1 MTIILHGSQ
10 HATCTKRVAV
20 VCKELGVPYTLDIVN
35 VKDGEHKKEE
45 YLAKHPFGVI
55 PWAEI
60 DGIDVIE
67 SRAISRVIA
76 SQYGADSGLIPKAGD
91 LAGLAAFE
99 AAASIEQAN
108 FEAYVGQIV
117 YERYFKPMMQKEPDE
132 TRVKYLIEQ
141 LEGKLDGYERLL
153 AKSKYLAGDHITLPD
168 LFHLPHGSL
177 LSACGVD
184 IAKGRLNV
192 ARWWNDVSSRESWI
206 SLKAGV

>member
-1 MTIILHGSQ
+1 MAVILHGSQ
-10 HATCTKRVAV
+10 HSTCSKRVAA

-35 VKDGEHKKEE
+35 VMAGEHKKEE

-76 SQYGADSGLIPKAGD
+76 AKYAADSGLIPKAGD

-108 FEAYVGQIV
+108 FDPYASQIV
-117 YERYFKPMMQKEPDE
+117 YERYFKPMMQKEADE

-141 LEGKLDGYERLL
+141 LEAKLDGYERLL

-168 LFHLPHGSL
+168 LFHLPYGSL
-177 LSACGVD
+177 LSNCDVD
-184 IAKGRLNV
+184 ITKGRPNV
-192 ARWWNDVSSRESWI
+192 ARWWNDVSSRESWV
-206 SLKAGV
+206 SLKAGA